1 MIIVKYADF
10 RSALLFRASR
20 DGANTS
26 NQPEWV
32 TWPGVP
38 GHGVT
43 IRRNMSNQPEE
54 SAAQIGQRKI
64 LVLHGKNAQPNDL
77 LQHLAHYAQI
87 ITVNNVDE
95 ALEQLKQHDFSAVL
109 SETADFLPLE
119 RAAVNQQ
126 ASAILNTI
134 GEGVCIVATDGTIL
148 WANRQMEN
156 FGDTVKQ
163 NAAHHCQDACLHF
176 QKRLGRVNLDPADLN
191 NLLRPRRY
199 SITEPESN
207 RYFEMISTPMLNP
220 EAKLTHVAAV
230 LWEATA
236 SRRLQQRL
244 DAIDKAGRELT
255 RLESDALVGKTVEQ
269 RICLVQDKII
279 RYAKNLLKFDHFVV
293 RILDN
298 DSNKLEVLFGVNMPE
313 DEQIELFANSQ
324 GNGITGYVAATG
336 RSYICNN
343 TENDPHYLPSLNGAR
358 CSLTVPL
365 QLHDKV
371 IGTLNVESHRDNAFA
386 EDDRQVA
393 EIFGRYIA
401 IALNILDLLVV
412 ERYQTTGQAADNLAS
427 QLTEPFSRITS
438 DASMLMED
446 YIGHDDLRH
455 RLQDIIDNITSVKN
469 TIRELQSGPKSIV
482 GAQSKATRP
491 MTEKMAGKKI
501 LIVDDEQFIRQTIA
515 DVVQNCGCLADTAP
529 DGREALALIGRCQYD
544 LVISDIKLPHSDGYQ
559 IFAAARAKNTSVI
572 LMTGFGYDPNHSIVR
587 ANREGLAGV
596 LYKPFKANQLLD
608 TIQNAFKN

>member
-1 MIIVKYADF
+1 
-10 RSALLFRASR
+10 
-20 DGANTS
+20 
-26 NQPEWV
+26 
-32 TWPGVP
+32 
-38 GHGVT
+38 
-43 IRRNMSNQPEE
+43 MSNQPEQ
-54 SAAQIGQRKI
+54 SAQQIGRRKI
-64 LVLHGKNAQPNDL
+64 LVLHGKHAQPNEL
-77 LQHLAHYAQI
+77 LEHLAHYAQI

-95 ALEQLKQHDFSAVL
+95 ALEQLKHHEFCAVL
-109 SETADFLPLE
+109 SETGDFLPLE

-126 ASAILNTI
+126 SSAILNTI
-134 GEGVCIVATDGTIL
+134 GEGVCIVATDGNIL

-156 FGDTVKQ
+156 FAPMVKQ
-163 NAAHHCQDACLHF
+163 NVAQHCQDACLHF
-176 QKRLGRVNLDPADLN
+176 QKRLGQVTFDPTNLD

-199 SITEPESN
+199 SITDPESN

-230 LWEATA
+230 VWEATA

-255 RLESDALVGKTVEQ
+255 RLESDTLVGKTVEQ

-279 RYAKNLLKFDHFVV
+279 RYAKNLLKFNHFVV
-293 RILDN
+293 RILDHKT
-298 DSNKLEVLFGVNMPE
+298 NKLEVLFGVGLPQ
-313 DEQIELFANSQ
+313 DEQIELFANNQ

-336 RSYICNN
+336 RSYICSNP
-343 TENDPHYLPSLNGAR
+343 ENDPHYLPSLDGAR
-358 CSLTVPL
+358 CSMTVPL

-371 IGTLNVESHRDNAFA
+371 IGTLNVESHRENAFT
-386 EDDRQVA
+386 EDDRQVV

-427 QLTEPFSRITS
+427 QLTEPLSKITT

-455 RLQDIIDNITSVKN
+455 RLQDIIDNITSVKS
-469 TIRELQSGPKSIV
+469 TIRELQTGPKGII
-482 GAQSKATRP
+482 GAKSKATRP
-491 MTEKMAGKKI
+491 MAEKMAGKKI

-515 DVVQNCGCLADTAP
+515 DVVQSCGCLADTAP
-529 DGREALALIGRCQYD
+529 DGREALALINRCQYN

-559 IFAAARAKNTSVI
+559 IFAAAQAKNTSVI

-587 ANREGLAGV
+587 ANNEGLAGV

>member
-1 MIIVKYADF
+1 
-10 RSALLFRASR
+10 
-20 DGANTS
+20 
-26 NQPEWV
+26 
-32 TWPGVP
+32 
-38 GHGVT
+38 
-43 IRRNMSNQPEE
+43 MSDQSEE
-54 SAAQIGQRKI
+54 SASQTGQRKI
-64 LVLHGKNAQPNDL
+64 LVLHGKNARSNDL
-77 LQHLAHYAQI
+77 LELLAQHAQI

-95 ALEQLKQHDFSAVL
+95 ALEQLKHHDFSAVL

-163 NAAHHCQDACLHF
+163 NAARHCQDACLHF
-176 QKRLGRVNLDPADLN
+176 QKRLGQVTLDPADLD

-199 SITEPESN
+199 SITDPESN

-230 LWEATA
+230 VWEATA

-269 RICLVQDKII
+269 RISLVQDKII
-279 RYAKNLLKFDHFVV
+279 RYAKNLLKFNHFVV
-293 RILDN
+293 RILDRKT
-298 DSNKLEVLFGVNMPE
+298 NKLEVLFGVGLTQ

-343 TENDPHYLPSLNGAR
+343 PENDPHYLPSLDGAR

-371 IGTLNVESHRDNAFA
+371 IGTLNVESHRENAFT
-386 EDDRQVA
+386 EDDRQVV

-401 IALNILDLLVV
+401 IALNILNLLVV

-427 QLTEPFSRITS
+427 QLTEPLSKIMT

-455 RLQDIIDNITSVKN
+455 RLQGIIDNITTVKG
-469 TIRELQSGPKSIV
+469 TIRELHTEPKGII
-482 GAQSKATRP
+482 GAQSRATRP
-491 MTEKMAGKKI
+491 MAEKMAGKKI
-501 LIVDDEQFIRQTIA
+501 LIVDDEPFIRQTIA
-515 DVVQNCGCLADTAP
+515 DVVQSCGCLADTAP
-529 DGREALALIGRCQYD
+529 DGREALALINRCQYD

-559 IFAAARAKNTSVI
+559 IFAAAHAKNTSVI

>member
-244 DAIDKAGRELT
+244 DAIDKAGKTPLPPYIKREP
-255 RLESDALVGKTVEQ
+255 V
-269 RICLVQDKII
+269 
-279 RYAKNLLKFDHFVV
+279 
-293 RILDN
+293 
-298 DSNKLEVLFGVNMPE
+298 
-313 DEQIELFANSQ
+313 
-324 GNGITGYVAATG
+324 
-336 RSYICNN
+336 
-343 TENDPHYLPSLNGAR
+343 ENDR
-358 CSLTVPL
+358 
-365 QLHDKV
+365 
-371 IGTLNVESHRDNAFA
+371 
-386 EDDRQVA
+386 
-393 EIFGRYIA
+393 
-401 IALNILDLLVV
+401 
-412 ERYQTTGQAADNLAS
+412 ERYQTVYAKERGSVAAPTAGLHFSPGVLDKLAS
-427 QLTEPFSRITS
+427 SGIARASVTLHVGLGTFRPLSDREARQSRLHSEYCIVPASTVRMVKACRKRGGHVFAVGTTTARALETASVQGEIAPFEGWTDIFIKPPYSFRSVDCLLTNFHLPRSSLLLLVCAF
-438 DASMLMED
+438 
-446 YIGHDDLRH
+446 
-455 RLQDIIDNITSVKN
+455 
-469 TIRELQSGPKSIV
+469 
-482 GAQSKATRP
+482 
-491 MTEKMAGKKI
+491 AGKERI
-501 LIVDDEQFIRQTIA
+501 L
-515 DVVQNCGCLADTAP
+515 TAYN
-529 DGREALALIGRCQYD
+529 EAVKERYRFYSYGDAMLI
-544 LVISDIKLPHSDGYQ
+544 L
-559 IFAAARAKNTSVI
+559 
-572 LMTGFGYDPNHSIVR
+572 
-587 ANREGLAGV
+587 
-596 LYKPFKANQLLD
+596 
-608 TIQNAFKN
+608 

>member
-1 MIIVKYADF
+1 MGMLKQYTV
-10 RSALLFRASR
+10 
-20 DGANTS
+20 
-26 NQPEWV
+26 
-32 TWPGVP
+32 
-38 GHGVT
+38 
-43 IRRNMSNQPEE
+43 NMNNLPDE
-54 SAAQIGQRKI
+54 STQKLGQQKI
-64 LVLHGKNAQPNDL
+64 LVLHGKQAQHNDL
-77 LQHLAHYAQI
+77 IDILQPHAQI
-87 ITVNNVDE
+87 ISVNNIVE
-95 ALEQLKQHDFSAVL
+95 ALDKLKQNDFSAVI

-134 GEGVCIVATDGTIL
+134 GEGVCTVATDGTII
-148 WANRQMEN
+148 WANRQMDN
-156 FGDTVKQ
+156 YDPLVKQ
-163 NAAHHCQDACLHF
+163 IVSQHCQDACLHF
-176 QKRLGRVNLDPADLN
+176 RKRLGQVALDPTDLN

-199 SITEPESN
+199 SITDSETN
-207 RYFEMISTPMLNP
+207 RYFEMVTTPMLNP
-220 EAKLTHVAAV
+220 ESKLTHVAAV
-230 LWEATA
+230 VWDATG

-255 RLESDALVGKTVEQ
+255 RLESDALVGKSVEQ

-279 RYAKNLLKFDHFVV
+279 RYAKKLLKFDHFVV
-293 RILDN
+293 RILDQN
-298 DSNKLEVLFGVNMPE
+298 TNKLEVLFGVGMIK

-343 TENDPHYLPSLNGAR
+343 PEIDIHYIPSLDDAR

-371 IGTLNVESHRDNAFA
+371 IGTLNVESHRDSAFT

-427 QLTEPFSRITS
+427 QLTEPLSQIMTDS
-438 DASMLMED
+438 SMLMED

-455 RLQDIIDNITSVKN
+455 RLQHIIDNITGVKN
-469 TIRELQSGPKSIV
+469 TISELQAGPKGIV
-482 GAQSKATRP
+482 GAKSKATRP
-491 MTEKMAGKKI
+491 MAEKMAGKRI

-515 DVVQNCGCLADTAP
+515 DVVQNCGCIADTAP
-529 DGREALALIGRCQYD
+529 DGREALALIAQCQYD
-544 LVISDIKLPHSDGYQ
+544 LVISDIKLPHSDGYE
-559 IFAAARAKNTSVI
+559 IFAAAHKKNTSII

-587 ANREGLAGV
+587 ANRDGLSGV

-608 TIQNAFKN
+608 AIQNALNLKQS